1 MSGAAVVGALLA
13 AALAFA
19 VSGIAYS
26 RRAAGDLEEY
36 ITARGSTGGVGTAA
50 TLIASGM
57 GAWILFGP
65 VEAATWGGLPAII
78 GYALGSALPA
88 LAFIALGKRLRNLMP
103 EGHTLTEYVFHRYGR
118 PMYSL
123 TLIVMV
129 FYMFIF
135 LAAEI
140 TGMAL
145 IASLVADIPL
155 WATALIVL
163 AATLAYT
170 TYGGLRASIFTDKV
184 QTILIVPLLAVLL
197 ASGYILLGGAAPTMS
212 GLAETAPELLGLG
225 YLPGLEGG
233 ATFLVALVAANLFH
247 QGYWQRI
254 YAARDERAI
263 TGGFLASAIA
273 VIPIV
278 FAMGLFG
285 LAAVGLGRAETPS
298 VALFSVLLDAMPPVL
313 VLALV
318 LLGFLLVM
326 SSADTLINGLASI
339 VAVDAK
345 RALPGT
351 SASTLLRLSRYSTLL
366 MAAPLLVIAAQGYSV
381 LYLFLVADLVC
392 AAAVFPVFLG
402 LYSERYTGLAATV
415 STLAGL
421 VAGWLIFPNPAMT
434 EGSLFWSFI
443 AALAV
448 SIAVSLVAVALSSS
462 RFDMKSL
469 ARSVRY
475 IEE

>member
-1 MSGAAVVGALLA
+1 MSAAVVVGVLLA
-13 AALAFA
+13 AAVIFA
-19 VSGIAYS
+19 VVGVAYS
-26 RRAAGDLEEY
+26 RRSARRLEDY
-36 ITARGSTGGVGTAA
+36 ITARGSAGGWATAA
-50 TLIASGM
+50 TLAASGM

-65 VEAATWGGLPAII
+65 VEAATWGGLPAIT

-88 LAFIALGKRLRNLMP
+88 IAFIILGKRLRRLMP

-118 PMYSL
+118 PMYAL
-123 TLIVMV
+123 TLVVMI

-145 IASLVADIPL
+145 IASLVAGVPL
-155 WATALIVL
+155 WTTALVVL

-184 QTILIVPLLAVLL
+184 QTILIVPLLAILL
-197 ASGYILLGGAAPTMS
+197 AAGYILLGGAAPTMS
-212 GLAETAPELLGLG
+212 GLAENAPELLGLG

-233 ATFLVALVAANLFH
+233 ATFLIALVAANLFH

-263 TGGFLASAIA
+263 TGGFLASAIV
-273 VIPIV
+273 VIPVV

-285 LAAVGLGRAETPS
+285 LAAVGLGRSETPS
-298 VALFSVLLDAMPPVL
+298 VALFSVLLDAMPPIL

-318 LLGFLLVM
+318 VLGFLLVM

-339 VAVDAK
+339 VAVDAR
-345 RALPGT
+345 RAAPSA

-366 MAAPLLVIAAQGYSV
+366 MAIPLLLIAAQGYSV

-402 LYSERYTGLAATV
+402 LFSERYSGLAATV

-421 VAGWLIFPNPAMT
+421 FAGWLIFPNPAMT
-434 EGSLFWSFI
+434 EGSLFLSFV
-443 AALAV
+443 AALGVSVVVSFASMAV
-448 SIAVSLVAVALSSS
+448 SSS

-469 ARSVRY
+469 AGSVRY
-475 IEE
+475 IED

>member
-1 MSGAAVVGALLA
+1 MSGVVVIGVLLA

-19 VSGIAYS
+19 VAGIVYS
-26 RRAAGDLEEY
+26 RRSAGNLENY
-36 ITARGSTGGVGTAA
+36 ISARGTAGGYATAA

-88 LAFIALGKRLRNLMP
+88 VAFIFLGKRLRRLMP
-103 EGHTLTEYVFHRYGR
+103 EGHTLTEYVFHRFGR
-118 PMYSL
+118 PMYAL
-123 TLIVMV
+123 TLIVIV

-145 IASLVADIPL
+145 IASLIAGVPL
-155 WATALIVL
+155 WTTALIVL

-184 QTILIVPLLAVLL
+184 QTILIIPLLAILL
-197 ASGYILLGGAAPTMS
+197 AAGYILLGGAAPTMS
-212 GLAETAPELLGLG
+212 GLAENAPELLGLG
-225 YLPGLEGG
+225 YLPGVEGG
-233 ATFLVALVAANLFH
+233 ATFLIALVAANLFH

-254 YAARDERAI
+254 YAARDERAM
-263 TGGFLASAIA
+263 TGGFLASAVA
-273 VIPIV
+273 TVPLV

-298 VALFSVLLDAMPPVL
+298 VALFSVLLEAMPPVL
-313 VLALV
+313 VLVLV
-318 LLGFLLVM
+318 ILGFMLVM

-345 RALPGT
+345 RAVPGA
-351 SASTLLRLSRYSTLL
+351 SASTLLRLSRYSTVVL
-366 MAAPLLVIAAQGYSV
+366 AVPLLLIASQGYSV
-381 LYLFLVADLVC
+381 LYLFLLADLVC

-402 LYSERYTGLAATV
+402 LFSERYSGLAATV

-421 VAGWLIFPNPAMT
+421 ACGWLIFPDPAMT
-434 EGSLFWSFI
+434 EGSLLWSFV
-443 AALAV
+443 AALGV
-448 SIAVSLVAVALSSS
+448 SVVVSLVAMAFSSS

-475 IEE
+475 IKD

>member
-1 MSGAAVVGALLA
+1 
-13 AALAFA
+13 
-19 VSGIAYS
+19 
-26 RRAAGDLEEY
+26 
-36 ITARGSTGGVGTAA
+36 
-50 TLIASGM
+50 M

-88 LAFIALGKRLRNLMP
+88 LAFIALGRRLRKLMP
-103 EGHTLTEYVFHRYGR
+103 EGHSLTEYVFHRYGR

-145 IASLVADIPL
+145 IASLVAGVPL
-155 WATALIVL
+155 WTTALIVL

-184 QTILIVPLLAVLL
+184 QTILIVPLLATLL
-197 ASGYILLGGAAPTMS
+197 AGGYVLLGGTAPTMS
-212 GLAETAPELLGLG
+212 GLAESAPELLGLG

-233 ATFLVALVAANLFH
+233 ATFLIALVAANLFH

-254 YAARDERAI
+254 YAARDERAM
-263 TGGFLASAIA
+263 TGGFLASAVVI
-273 VIPIV
+273 IPIV

-345 RALPGT
+345 RAMPGT
-351 SASTLLRLSRYSTLL
+351 SASTLLRLSRCSTLL
-366 MAAPLLVIAAQGYSV
+366 MAIPLLVIASQGYSV

-402 LYSERYTGLAATV
+402 LFSERYTGLAATI

-421 VAGWLIFPNPAMT
+421 FAGWLIFPNPAMT
-434 EGSLFWSFI
+434 EGSLFFSFV
-443 AALAV
+443 AALGV
-448 SIAVSLVAVALSSS
+448 SVVVSFAAVALTSR

-469 ARSVRY
+469 ASSVRY
-475 IEE
+475 IED